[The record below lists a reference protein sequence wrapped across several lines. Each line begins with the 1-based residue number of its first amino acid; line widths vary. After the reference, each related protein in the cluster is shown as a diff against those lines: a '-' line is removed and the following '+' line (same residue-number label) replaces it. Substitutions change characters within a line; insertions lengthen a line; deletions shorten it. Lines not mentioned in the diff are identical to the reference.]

1 MKSVSFPARML
12 CLVLSVTCPPVLSAQ
27 SASGCVSDTVHV
39 AQIYRSGYASMVSR
53 TDSESVAQRVNLGLP
68 TLQPTQVTIVT
79 DAATCQTA
87 SAAFDNAVRVSA
99 SNEPPIVLQLGT
111 QWIVIKKLKYRG
123 VRPNVLFNHDFS
135 VAQKTIAF

>member
-1 MKSVSFPARML
+1 
-12 CLVLSVTCPPVLSAQ
+12 
-27 SASGCVSDTVHV
+27 
-39 AQIYRSGYASMVSR
+39 MVSR
-53 TDSESVAQRVNLGLP
+53 MDSMSVAQRVNLGLP
-68 TLQPTQVTIVT
+68 TLQPAQVTIVT

-87 SAAFDNAVRVSA
+87 SAAFDSAVGVAA
-99 SNEPPIVLQLGT
+99 SNEAPIVLQLGT